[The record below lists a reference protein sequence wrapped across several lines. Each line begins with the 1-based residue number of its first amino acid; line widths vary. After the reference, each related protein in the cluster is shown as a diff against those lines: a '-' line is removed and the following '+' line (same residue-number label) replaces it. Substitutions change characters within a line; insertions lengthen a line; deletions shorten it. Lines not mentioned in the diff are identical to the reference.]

1 MEENKIKYFSLDEA
15 REEIKKRWN
24 DVELKKKIEE
34 ELGGLFI
41 KEFSNSPR
49 AISFRQ
55 IISPDNGFA
64 LFYLKAKYLNTEP
77 LVMEYKKDIFVSFNE
92 EKKGL
97 GKLRVTS
104 DGKKG
109 YFNILDFHANEKKP
123 LDEVKILDGQLLID
137 FHHNLMNKFGYGDV
151 FHDYSDWFSNI
162 GHASSYYYPLLL
174 HCVAHGVFFETLE
187 GDEYE
192 NNFTESIILPT
203 IEKIFAKYNIR
214 PIIVQLYPGGQT
226 DLEDFFWWSYPLYI
240 NEYLS
245 GLIKNDN
252 IGGKFNIINTL

>member
-1 MEENKIKYFSLDEA
+1 MNENTIRYFSLDEA

-34 ELGGLFI
+34 ELGELFI
-41 KEFSNSPR
+41 KEFNDSPR

-64 LFYLKAKYLNTEP
+64 LFYMKAKYLNTEP

-97 GKLRVTS
+97 GKLRVTNN
-104 DGKKG
+104 GKKG
-109 YFNILDFHANEKKP
+109 YFNILDFHANEKIL

-137 FHHNLMNKFGYGDV
+137 FHHNLMNKFGYNNV
-151 FHDYSDWFSNI
+151 YRDYSDWFKKVGN
-162 GHASSYYYPLLL
+162 ASSYYYPLLL

-192 NNFTESIILPT
+192 NNFTKSIIMPT
-203 IEKIFAKYNIR
+203 IEKILVKYGVK
-214 PIIVQLYPGGQT
+214 PIIVQLYPEKQT
-226 DLEDFFWWSYPLYI
+226 DLEDFFWWSYPPYI

-245 GLIKNDN
+245 DLIDN
-252 IGGKFNIINTL
+252 GTIGGKFNIINTL